1 MTEQKQQ
8 TSLPARLMMAVVAVM
23 LLAALFSGVAFF
35 NQYTQEQL
43 YQESVGQLTEISNQ
57 LFEKLDVQLNI
68 QWDYLKKL
76 DDEQKTRDSL
86 TKDEMTEFLRS
97 HEEALSPIGQPLTF
111 YAVDSRGLYYTD
123 DGQKGMWTGA
133 VNLTDAQAQS
143 YLTTDWITN
152 DNQMVFVWKLQHPL
166 AVEGHDITHF
176 VLIKPMEEMAP
187 FFRSSAFSNQNTTYV
202 IDANGTK
209 MFEDTV
215 LPGLNFEGRNIFYA
229 MREQTY
235 PHAGSF
241 DACWDAV
248 NADTFF
254 CTDML
259 VNGNSYYM
267 SLKKLE
273 GYDWSMLF
281 LVPKEEVA
289 TSTRGMINQII
300 RLFVV
305 ILLLMAAAC
314 AAVVLLMARF
324 RKDQEVLQLKTE
336 NEVRMAD
343 VNRRLEEANAS
354 LDRANT
360 ELKAT
365 ADAAQT
371 AFKAAEAANQ
381 SKSDFLANMSHDIR
395 TPMNAIIGITTLI
408 EHNADSPQR
417 VLEYVQKVK
426 ASSDHLLGLIND
438 VLDMSK
444 IESGKTVL
452 NNDEFNLEEMLDQL
466 EMAFRQQTNERHQNF
481 TISAPKFAY
490 PWVVGDNIR
499 LLQILNN
506 ILSNAVKYTPKGGTI
521 RMEVEENPKDSHKY
535 NRLVFRVS
543 DTGIGMSREFQ
554 KHIFES
560 FSREERSVTNTIQGT
575 GLGMSIVKNLV
586 DLMGGTI
593 RVESEQGKGSTFEV
607 ELTLQIADAPTQ
619 SADERDGRAAQE
631 ENISL
636 AGVKFL
642 CAEDN
647 ALNAE
652 ILEELLHMEG
662 ATCTI
667 CENGQKVVEE
677 FERAEPGQYDM
688 ILMDV
693 QMPVMDGYTATRTIR
708 NSQNPLGKTIPIFA
722 MTANAFSEDI
732 QHSLDAGMNGHI
744 SKPLDMNKLKA
755 VIASFRAG
763 G

>member
-8 TSLPARLMMAVVAVM
+8 TSLPARLMMAVVTVM

-143 YLTTDWITN
+143 
-152 DNQMVFVWKLQHPL
+152 
-166 AVEGHDITHF
+166 
-176 VLIKPMEEMAP
+176 
-187 FFRSSAFSNQNTTYV
+187 
-202 IDANGTK
+202 
-209 MFEDTV
+209 
-215 LPGLNFEGRNIFYA
+215 
-229 MREQTY
+229 
-235 PHAGSF
+235 
-241 DACWDAV
+241 
-248 NADTFF
+248 
-254 CTDML
+254 
-259 VNGNSYYM
+259 
-267 SLKKLE
+267 
-273 GYDWSMLF
+273 
-281 LVPKEEVA
+281 
-289 TSTRGMINQII
+289 
-300 RLFVV
+300 
-305 ILLLMAAAC
+305 
-314 AAVVLLMARF
+314 
-324 RKDQEVLQLKTE
+324 
-336 NEVRMAD
+336 
-343 VNRRLEEANAS
+343 
-354 LDRANT
+354 
-360 ELKAT
+360 
-365 ADAAQT
+365 
-371 AFKAAEAANQ
+371 
-381 SKSDFLANMSHDIR
+381 
-395 TPMNAIIGITTLI
+395 
-408 EHNADSPQR
+408 
-417 VLEYVQKVK
+417 
-426 ASSDHLLGLIND
+426 
-438 VLDMSK
+438 
-444 IESGKTVL
+444 
-452 NNDEFNLEEMLDQL
+452 
-466 EMAFRQQTNERHQNF
+466 
-481 TISAPKFAY
+481 
-490 PWVVGDNIR
+490 
-499 LLQILNN
+499 
-506 ILSNAVKYTPKGGTI
+506 
-521 RMEVEENPKDSHKY
+521 
-535 NRLVFRVS
+535 
-543 DTGIGMSREFQ
+543 
-554 KHIFES
+554 
-560 FSREERSVTNTIQGT
+560 
-575 GLGMSIVKNLV
+575 
-586 DLMGGTI
+586 
-593 RVESEQGKGSTFEV
+593 
-607 ELTLQIADAPTQ
+607 
-619 SADERDGRAAQE
+619 ADERDGRVAQE

-688 ILMDV
+688 ILMDE

-763 G
+763 GGKGKNSGQK

>member
-123 DGQKGMWTGA
+123 DGQKGMRTGA
-133 VNLTDAQAQS
+133 LNLTDAQAQS

-152 DNQMVFVWKLQHPL
+152 D
-166 AVEGHDITHF
+166 
-176 VLIKPMEEMAP
+176 
-187 FFRSSAFSNQNTTYV
+187 
-202 IDANGTK
+202 
-209 MFEDTV
+209 
-215 LPGLNFEGRNIFYA
+215 
-229 MREQTY
+229 
-235 PHAGSF
+235 
-241 DACWDAV
+241 
-248 NADTFF
+248 
-254 CTDML
+254 
-259 VNGNSYYM
+259 
-267 SLKKLE
+267 
-273 GYDWSMLF
+273 
-281 LVPKEEVA
+281 
-289 TSTRGMINQII
+289 
-300 RLFVV
+300 
-305 ILLLMAAAC
+305 
-314 AAVVLLMARF
+314 
-324 RKDQEVLQLKTE
+324 
-336 NEVRMAD
+336 
-343 VNRRLEEANAS
+343 
-354 LDRANT
+354 
-360 ELKAT
+360 
-365 ADAAQT
+365 
-371 AFKAAEAANQ
+371 
-381 SKSDFLANMSHDIR
+381 
-395 TPMNAIIGITTLI
+395 
-408 EHNADSPQR
+408 
-417 VLEYVQKVK
+417 
-426 ASSDHLLGLIND
+426 
-438 VLDMSK
+438 
-444 IESGKTVL
+444 
-452 NNDEFNLEEMLDQL
+452 EFNLEEMLDQL
-466 EMAFRQQTNERHQNF
+466 EIAFRQQTNERHQNF

-521 RMEVEENPKDSHKY
+521 RM
-535 NRLVFRVS
+535 
-543 DTGIGMSREFQ
+543 
-554 KHIFES
+554 
-560 FSREERSVTNTIQGT
+560 
-575 GLGMSIVKNLV
+575 
-586 DLMGGTI
+586 
-593 RVESEQGKGSTFEV
+593 ESEQGKGSTFEV

-744 SKPLDMNKLKA
+744 SKPLDMGKLKA

-763 G
+763 RGKGKKSGQK